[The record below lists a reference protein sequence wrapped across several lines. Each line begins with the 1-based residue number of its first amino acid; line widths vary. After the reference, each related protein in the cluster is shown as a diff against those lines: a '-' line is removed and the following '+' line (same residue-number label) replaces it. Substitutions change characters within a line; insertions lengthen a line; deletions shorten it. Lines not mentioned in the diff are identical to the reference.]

1 MKTKAF
7 IIALYLFLGSLSAT
21 AQQAN
26 FNGTGTAPDF
36 TLTDMNGNIHNLY
49 SYLDSGKTVVLKL
62 MSVFC
67 GACGMHAAP
76 TENIWN
82 NLGPNGSNEIMVMG
96 LEINAN
102 SDSLDCLNYINNHNL
117 THPLINNV
125 SSLGLGYSVNY
136 TPTYYVVYPD
146 YSYTPI
152 CYSACTYN
160 TGPNSIENTLANL
173 INSWS
178 PPVTDLIIS
187 EYSEGSSY
195 NKYVEIYNGTAYD
208 VDLSHITDIVIESG
222 TRNGTTMASA
232 EGSCHDYVYIVVDES
247 RFRWAETSERIFT
260 MYHEFGHDVFN
271 ASHDGGGLMAPN
283 VRELDYKLF
292 QTEVSDFFNKIDFVE
307 WDEETC
313 ERIREIT
320 EPYPG

>member
-1 MKTKAF
+1 MKK
-7 IIALYLFLGSLSAT
+7 IIVFCISILIFACSKGSDSDVET
-21 AQQAN
+21 QN
-26 FNGTGTAPDF
+26 VVTTTPPVVIVPPSTPPEPDF
-36 TLTDMNGNIHNLY
+36 DNDSIY
-49 SYLDSGKTVVLKL
+49 SST
-62 MSVFC
+62 
-67 GACGMHAAP
+67 
-76 TENIWN
+76 
-82 NLGPNGSNEIMVMG
+82 
-96 LEINAN
+96 
-102 SDSLDCLNYINNHNL
+102 
-117 THPLINNV
+117 
-125 SSLGLGYSVNY
+125 
-136 TPTYYVVYPD
+136 
-146 YSYTPI
+146 
-152 CYSACTYN
+152 
-160 TGPNSIENTLANL
+160 
-173 INSWS
+173 
-178 PPVTDLIIS
+178 
-187 EYSEGSSY
+187 SY
-195 NKYVEIYNGTAYD
+195 NDLFTYWTAFKKTAKLYD

-247 RFRWAETSERIFT
+247 RFRNAETSERIFT